1 MKFFNLDF
9 KIKKFFKK
17 KHDIFKMID
26 QRDLIFDVGAH
37 LGEKSKFFIEKKIKT
52 ILIEPLPNCVKYLK
66 KKYSRNKYVEIIQ
79 KGLGEKSSK
88 KILMVNKSMPT
99 TSTIAKHWKKGRFS
113 NLNWN
118 HQIQIEITT
127 LDNLIEQFGSPK
139 YIKIDVEGYELNVL
153 KGLSKKSGII
163 SFEATSEFLTNAEK
177 CIKYLKE
184 IGYTKFTFSIG
195 EQRKFFCDWLNSN
208 QTMNLIKTQ
217 IKKDKYFWADIY
229 CK

>member
-1 MKFFNLDF
+1 MKFFNLTIKLK
-9 KIKKFFKK
+9 KIFKK
-17 KHDIFKMID
+17 KHDIYKLINHE
-26 QRDLIFDVGAH
+26 DLIFDVGAH

-52 ILIEPLPNCVKYLK
+52 ILIEPLPNCAKYLR
-66 KKYSRNKYVEIIQ
+66 KKYSKNKNVKIIQ
-79 KGLGEKSSK
+79 KGLGEKSSE

-99 TSTIAKHWKKGRFS
+99 ISTIAKHWKKGRFS
-113 NLNWN
+113 KLTWD
-118 HQIQIEITT
+118 HQIKIKITT
-127 LDNLIEQFGSPK
+127 LDNLIKKFGSPK

-163 SFEATSEFLTNAEK
+163 SFEATTEFITNAEK